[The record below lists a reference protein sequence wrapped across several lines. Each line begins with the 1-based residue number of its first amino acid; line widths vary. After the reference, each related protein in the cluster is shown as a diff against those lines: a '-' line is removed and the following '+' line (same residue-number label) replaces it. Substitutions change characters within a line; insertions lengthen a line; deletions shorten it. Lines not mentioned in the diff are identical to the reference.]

1 MWVWEKE
8 KCKWKW
14 RIYLRKKNVQM
25 NLEQISRLATQSQ
38 YQRRKSANELDCS
51 PNVNIKKKK
60 LKINQQTILDK
71 RDW

>member
-1 MWVWEKE
+1 MRKGEMQMKVKNLFKE
-8 KCKWKW
+8 
-14 RIYLRKKNVQM
+14 KNVQM